1 MVEPEAGNTAREM
14 TVDGDNCVE
23 PEADNTDREMTV
35 DGENC
40 VETETDNTT
49 RKMTRD
55 GDNFVETVETLPDK
69 SRSLRRSSVQKRLLT
84 EAARS
89 APQGRVRAKISKKY
103 RLSKYRRKT
112 ENAKE
117 RERMKK
123 FNEAFTTLRKILPN
137 SKLSDNNAQCEKD
150 TKVCYTS

>member
-1 MVEPEAGNTAREM
+1 MVEPEAGDTAREM
-14 TVDGDNCVE
+14 PVDGYICAE
-23 PEADNTDREMTV
+23 P
-35 DGENC
+35 
-40 VETETDNTT
+40 ETDNTT

-69 SRSLRRSSVQKRLLT
+69 SRSLRRSSVQKRLET
-84 EAARS
+84 EKARS
-89 APQGRVRAKISKKY
+89 QPRVREKISKKY

-137 SKLSDNNAQCEKD
+137 SQLSDDNIQSEKD
-150 TKVCYTS
+150 TKVCMTWILFV